1 MMTLL
6 GIQSH
11 AGMLVYCILSYPQN
25 SRLGVRALPPFA
37 LRRGQ
42 PREEG
47 NRVLHWHRAVE

>member
-11 AGMLVYCILSYPQN
+11 AGMLVYCILSYLEIP
-25 SRLGVRALPPFA
+25 SWCARVPPFA

>member
-11 AGMLVYCILSYPQN
+11 AGMLVYCSIFIRKPLVSAPYHP
-25 SRLGVRALPPFA
+25 
-37 LRRGQ
+37 LRSGRGQ